1 MFICCL
7 IQQIHAVPLILR
19 NFEPLTLG
27 ISFIPHFFYFI
38 LLEIQ
43 LNKLELL
50 LFSIISFTLSYVF
63 YLFVVSL
70 CISSTSAFHFKYFCI
85 PVN

>member
-1 MFICCL
+1 MFYTFICCL
-7 IQQIHAVPLILR
+7 IQWIHAVPLILR
-19 NFEPLTLG
+19 NFEPLIPG

-50 LFSIISFTLSYVF
+50 LFSITSFYSFSCFLPLCCLS
-63 YLFVVSL
+63 L
-70 CISSTSAFHFKYFCI
+70 HFKYFCI